1 MKCTLIYLSL
11 SFPTV
16 GMFVGLTRA
25 LGARDLVGG
34 PIGPAI
40 AFVHVA
46 IVLRDVRGG
55 GLPPRVRCGRSAARV
70 GPLPRASLF

>member
-1 MKCTLIYLSL
+1 M
-11 SFPTV
+11 
-16 GMFVGLTRA
+16 GLTRA
-25 LGARDLVGG
+25 LGARDSVGG

-55 GLPPRVRCGRSAARV
+55 GFPRVCVAAVR
-70 GPLPRASLF
+70 PLAWGLCPALPFSERED